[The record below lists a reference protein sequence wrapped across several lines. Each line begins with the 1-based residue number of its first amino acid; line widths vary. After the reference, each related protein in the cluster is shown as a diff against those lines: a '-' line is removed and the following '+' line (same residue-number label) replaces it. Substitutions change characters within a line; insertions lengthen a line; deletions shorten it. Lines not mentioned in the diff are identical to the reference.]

1 MTSQNDIKVAFEK
14 VGTEI
19 KADRVRLTSLEGQ
32 PKIGVLLVGDPD
44 PTTPGFWF
52 RETS

>member
-1 MTSQNDIKVAFEK
+1 MTAQDELDQAFAETGAQLK
-14 VGTEI
+14 DV
-19 KADRVRLTSLEGQ
+19 KARLTNVEADPS
-32 PKIGVLLVGDPD
+32 IGVLLVGDPN

>member
-1 MTSQNDIKVAFEK
+1 MTAQDNLDQAFQQ

-19 KADRVRLTSLEGQ
+19 KVDRSRITNLEAA
-32 PKIGVLLVGDPD
+32 PKIGVLLVGDPN